1 MKELPCILW
10 NASKTKKTEDIELLK
25 QISIAQKIP
34 EKNLADYSQ
43 ILAHSYKIFGGE
55 GYSQEE
61 ISACNINPKK
71 NYCSMNRKKDS
82 FCASLCQICE
92 QSSSYLGMREK
103 HEKTVLYYLIDNN
116 ENVILYQGIEK
127 NMFVSKK
134 IIKATDKYGRWPIIK
149 FHQEIYNFIFISFF
163 SGSGIH
169 RENFLERIML
179 HIRAQLPVFSRDYG
193 QKEEELEEAFYMQAK
208 VFISGHRKISEMEY
222 EEALEIIRGP
232 YQLDKWENK
241 NGSKKKKLIP
251 PDTEKNEK
259 KKYGSSNHTM
269 EFFQAMI
276 PLAEYPERL
285 ETENQK
291 KEQPVPY
298 KGKDAKETEELAWEN
313 KKNSGEWFEGYPL
326 PLNTTEISTISP
338 EQMASLAISLARA
351 GRAAIEPGIVDGQAG
366 LLFCPMH
373 SDKVFFTKDKME
385 MENCLSQMAERT
397 EFFCFDVKKLS
408 PFLRKQGILKQ
419 KQVGSV
425 SALYR
430 SSSVSGKS
438 DRFSE
443 MAREVLGETPQT
455 ALAALMAECRL
466 YETLSERL
474 SVAEKKSDYRKNLA
488 FDHAL
493 SYSYAWDGNGIV
505 KLSEFPIQKY
515 AFFKKIKVE
524 VKGYGNWEELIHEA
538 MGRLWSCGA
547 FDTFQ
552 MHLSS
557 WGDGWAEFSY
567 LLHNSTELVDL
578 FCHIFHA
585 VLPKGK
591 ENAYSM
597 EITKKD
603 GT

>member
-43 ILAHSYKIFGGE
+43 ILAHSYKIYDGE

-92 QSSSYLGMREK
+92 QSSSYLGMRVE

-134 IIKATDKYGRWPIIK
+134 IIKAADKYGKWPIIK

-169 RENFLERIML
+169 RENFLERFML

-222 EEALEIIRGP
+222 EEALEIIREP

-269 EFFQAMI
+269 EFFQEMI
-276 PLAEYPERL
+276 PLAKYPERL

-298 KGKDAKETEELAWEN
+298 KGKDSKETEELAWEN

-351 GRAAIEPGIVDGQAG
+351 GRAAIEPGTVDGQAG

-438 DRFSE
+438 DRFSA

-455 ALAALMAECRL
+455 ALAALMVECRL

-474 SVAEKKSDYRKNLA
+474 LVAEKKSDYRKNLA

-538 MGRLWSCGA
+538 MGRLWLCGA

-552 MHLSS
+552 MHLSG

>member
-10 NASKTKKTEDIELLK
+10 NASKTKKKEDIELLK

-43 ILAHSYKIFGGE
+43 LLAHSYKIFDRE

-61 ISACNINPKK
+61 INSCNINSKK

-92 QSSSYLGMREK
+92 QSRSYLGIREK

-134 IIKATDKYGRWPIIK
+134 IIKVADKYGKWPIIK

-169 RENFLERIML
+169 RENFIERFML
-179 HIRAQLPVFSRDYG
+179 HIRAQLPVFSKDYG

-208 VFISGHRKISEMEY
+208 VFINGHRKISEMEY
-222 EEALEIIRGP
+222 EEALEIIREP
-232 YQLDKWENK
+232 YQLDKRENK
-241 NGSKKKKLIP
+241 TEYEKRKIIP
-251 PDTEKNEK
+251 SDTEKNEK
-259 KKYGSSNHTM
+259 KKYGASNHTM
-269 EFFQAMI
+269 EFFQEMI

-285 ETENQK
+285 ETENKK

-298 KGKDAKETEELAWEN
+298 KGKDANETEVLAWEN
-313 KKNSGEWFEGYPL
+313 KKNSGEWFESYPL
-326 PLNTTEISTISP
+326 PLNTTEISIISL

-351 GRAAIEPGIVDGQAG
+351 GCAAIEPGIVDEQAG
-366 LLFCPMH
+366 LLFCPIH

-385 MENCLSQMAERT
+385 MKNCLSQMAERM

-419 KQVGSV
+419 KRVGSV

-430 SSSVSGKS
+430 SFSGKS
-438 DRFSE
+438 DAFSA
-443 MAREVLGETPQT
+443 MAGEVLGETPQT

-466 YETLSERL
+466 YERLSERL
-474 SVAEKKSDYRKNLA
+474 LVAEKKSDYRKNLA

-538 MGRLWSCGA
+538 MCRLWSCGA

-552 MHLSS
+552 MHLSGR
-557 WGDGWAEFSY
+557 GDGWAEFSY

-585 VLPKGK
+585 VLPKGR
-591 ENAYSM
+591 ENTYSM
-597 EITKKD
+597 EITKKEN
-603 GT
+603 T